1 MSLCVKKKE
10 NDFEN
15 LEHFIKMSVKFDKKL
30 FVLEIE
36 FDLFE

>member
-15 LEHFIKMSVKFDKKL
+15 LELFIKMPVKFDKKL